1 VGRVVFM
8 GEMSER
14 IDTLRQWK
22 DDAVAAKNKA
32 EAENNYLK
40 DQLDKHRKKHETNKL
55 MIDNTLRDLKV
66 QEDLA
71 VTYGVENEA
80 LKTKLNGITQHGSV
94 GRGELEELRGKCRG
108 LVEALEEIKTAQD
121 KCDVAVIPPN
131 YFIDMATNALD
142 AYKRK
147 GESDELPNGL

>member
-1 VGRVVFM
+1 M

-22 DDAVAAKNKA
+22 NDAVAAKNKA
-32 EAENNYLK
+32 EANL
-40 DQLDKHRKKHETNKL
+40 Q
-55 MIDNTLRDLKV
+55 
-66 QEDLA
+66 
-71 VTYGVENEA
+71 
-80 LKTKLNGITQHGSV
+80 
-94 GRGELEELRGKCRG
+94 ELRGKCRG